1 METKLN
7 ILQRINRVMQHV
19 TYVQKDA
26 SVGNYRAVS
35 HDQVVSVARQ
45 HLVEHGIVIYPFQRS
60 GNVIENR
67 GKQIFYEGVY
77 EITFVN
83 MDDPNDY
90 VSVDIHAHALDNGD
104 KAPGKAVTYAT
115 KAAILKVLCLE
126 TGENDESRAEMR
138 EQAQPISAEQ
148 AELIETLLRETESDV
163 PKFLSVVSRAT
174 KTDVPSVDDMPQ
186 SAYEF
191 AVGALRKKAAQ

>member
-1 METKLN
+1 MN
-7 ILQRINRVMQHV
+7 ILQRINKVMKQV

-45 HLVEHGIVIYPFQRS
+45 HLVEAGIVIYPYQKS

-83 MDDPNDY
+83 MDNPKDY
-90 VSVDIHAHALDNGD
+90 ISVDIHAHALDNGD

-126 TGENDESRAEMR
+126 TGESDESRAEIR
-138 EQAQPISAEQ
+138 EQAQPISVEQ
-148 AELIETLLRETESDV
+148 AEEIKTLLRETESDV
-163 PKFLSVVSRAT
+163 SLFLSVVSRAT
-174 KTDVPSVDDMPQ
+174 KSDVRSVDDMPQ

-191 AVGALRKKAAQ
+191 AIGALRKKAAQ